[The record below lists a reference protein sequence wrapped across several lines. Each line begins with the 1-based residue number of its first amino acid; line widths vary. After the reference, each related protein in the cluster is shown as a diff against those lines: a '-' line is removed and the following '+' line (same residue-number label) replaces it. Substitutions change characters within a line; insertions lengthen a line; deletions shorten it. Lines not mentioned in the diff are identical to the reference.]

1 MLRGPANE
9 INEHNQIGVVV
20 RDESF
25 RFPSQIIDVA
35 QVVPR
40 GQSALGPSALPI

>member
-25 RFPSQIIDVA
+25 RFPSQRIGVA
-35 QVVPR
+35 
-40 GQSALGPSALPI
+40 

>member
-25 RFPSQIIDVA
+25 RFQSPQLHAA
-35 QVVPR
+35 QAFQR
-40 GQSALGPSALPI
+40 GRTAFDPSALPF